1 MKFIITENKVNE
13 IILKQINI
21 MYDIN
26 DFGWTPGIDEWGNE
40 VDYAYKF
47 YVLDYDDDDNTIF
60 RWYSEEYWTTDE
72 GNEWGE
78 RFRNDMLSKSPM
90 LVFDSDSG
98 YNNLE
103 GLFGNRW
110 KPIFMKWFEDNF
122 ELPVK
127 TITR

>member
-1 MKFIITENKVNE
+1 
-13 IILKQINI
+13 
-21 MYDIN
+21 MYDVDRI
-26 DFGWTPGIDEWGNE
+26 GWTYGLDDWGNE
-40 VDYAYKF
+40 VDYAAEF
-47 YVLDYDDDDNTIF
+47 YMGDYDGEQEDDEPLF
-60 RWYSEEYWTTDE
+60 KWYGEEYWTTDE

-90 LVFDSDSG
+90 LVFDSDSD